1 MTFLRCLPL
10 AALGLGLTGPALA
23 AEMRYRIDPAH
34 SHAEF
39 AVSHMGISTFHGK
52 MTAINGTIRLDPE
65 TGAGQIEAQLDA
77 EALVTGDA
85 SLDRVLR
92 GPEYFNTEQFP
103 SLRFVA
109 SKLTFAQ
116 GKLQQAEGEL
126 TLLGQTRPVTLQV
139 EHTGCVKNF
148 FTKFRDTCGADAT
161 VILRRSEFGMTRF
174 PSLIGDEVKVNI
186 AIEATV
192 EQAKTE

>member
-1 MTFLRCLPL
+1 MRARVESAASIQIFCMGPPEMRAPWEGPNQRLHDSQSAPKIRQNATRQGSSTRLQVSAMTFLRCLPL

-92 GPEYFNTEQFP
+92 G
-103 SLRFVA
+103 
-109 SKLTFAQ
+109 
-116 GKLQQAEGEL
+116 
-126 TLLGQTRPVTLQV
+126 
-139 EHTGCVKNF
+139 
-148 FTKFRDTCGADAT
+148 
-161 VILRRSEFGMTRF
+161 
-174 PSLIGDEVKVNI
+174 
-186 AIEATV
+186 
-192 EQAKTE
+192 